1 VNDAVTG
8 VDLGGTNIKSA
19 VVDEHG
25 TVLRRLVVPTEANQ
39 GQAHV
44 IDQIA
49 LAVNQVR
56 DECDANVIALGAGA
70 PGPMNWQTGVVY
82 SPPNLP
88 GWKNV
93 PLADEISK
101 RTGLPAFVDNDANV
115 ACWGEFY
122 AGAGKEAHTLCCF
135 TLGTGVGGGIV
146 VDGALVR
153 GIDGTAGE
161 LGHICVMRD
170 GRACGCGARGCLEA
184 YASVTGLVR
193 TAREG
198 LENGAASS
206 LKDLGNDLTG
216 AAISAAALDGDAFA
230 KSVIRET
237 GEWVGIG
244 VASMINVLN
253 PDMVVICGGMIEAGE
268 LLFDAIRET
277 AKRQAFDVPAT
288 RAKIV
293 PASLGQDAGIIG
305 AAGCAWQRVEL

>member
-1 VNDAVTG
+1 VNDAVIG

-184 YASVTGLVR
+184 YASVTG
-193 TAREG
+193 
-198 LENGAASS
+198 
-206 LKDLGNDLTG
+206 TG
-216 AAISAAALDGDAFA
+216 ADGARGPRKRSGVFA
-230 KSVIRET
+230 Q
-237 GEWVGIG
+237 G
-244 VASMINVLN
+244 
-253 PDMVVICGGMIEAGE
+253 
-268 LLFDAIRET
+268 
-277 AKRQAFDVPAT
+277 
-288 RAKIV
+288 
-293 PASLGQDAGIIG
+293 LGQRPHRRGHFRRG
-305 AAGCAWQRVEL
+305 VGRRRVCQKRDPRNRRMGWDWRGVDD